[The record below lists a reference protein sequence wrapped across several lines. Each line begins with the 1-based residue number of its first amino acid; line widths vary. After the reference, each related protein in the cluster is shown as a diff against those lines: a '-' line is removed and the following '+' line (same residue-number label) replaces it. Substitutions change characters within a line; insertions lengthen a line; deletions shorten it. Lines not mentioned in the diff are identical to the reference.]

1 DGDRRGAGLG
11 PDADAGRD
19 HFVVKAEDCWRPT
32 TAHARALLGGL
43 LLAVAAVLAR
53 RPDLL
58 VLATPL
64 VVAAVWAVMLRPR
77 CWPQVSHSIGHGVV
91 REGEATTWHI
101 EVRDPEGRVDDVAAV
116 LEATTWIDRQP
127 VDGQVVVS
135 LRDDGDEPLA
145 MVIRPTRWGSRRVGP
160 ALVVASS
167 AWAGFRC
174 APKGE
179 TNAHTLVALPQPS
192 RFDASAPPVRTPGL
206 VGVNRSPRQGSG
218 TEFASIRPFQPGDR
232 LRRIHWAQSL
242 RTGTLH
248 VTSTWADHD
257 RHVVLLIDA
266 LNDVGESDGIDGR
279 ASSLDISLRAAGAI
293 AEHYIST
300 GDRVAL
306 VVIGSRGVRRLPPA
320 TGYRQLRRMLEVMAS
335 IEPAT
340 ELVDDGRMPR
350 GLGQGAL
357 VVMLS
362 PLVSPT
368 ALQRAV
374 TIAEHG
380 LTVLVVDCL
389 PADITQS
396 DPDDPYVGI
405 AWRIRLLEREREI
418 RRVGEAGIAV
428 VPWRGPGSLDVVLR
442 DLHRNAGVRMA
453 RRR

>member
-1 DGDRRGAGLG
+1 MK
-11 PDADAGRD
+11 PD
-19 HFVVKAEDCWRPT
+19 DCWRPT
-32 TAHARALLGGL
+32 TAHARALLGGV
-43 LLAVAAVLAR
+43 LLAFVAVLAR

-64 VVAAVWAVMLRPR
+64 VGAAVWAVMLRPLCLPEVR
-77 CWPQVSHSIGHGVV
+77 HSIGHGAI

-101 EVRDPEGRVDDVAAV
+101 EVHDPEGRVDDVAAV
-116 LEATTWIDRQP
+116 LEAPTWIDRQP

-145 MVIRPTRWGSRRVGP
+145 VVIRPTRWGSRRIGP

-174 APKGE
+174 VPKAGE
-179 TNAHTLVALPQPS
+179 RTRTLVALPQTS

-206 VGVNRSPRQGSG
+206 VGVNRSPRPGSG

-266 LNDVGESDGIDGR
+266 LNDVGESDGIEGR
-279 ASSLDISLRAAGAI
+279 ASSLDVSVRAAGAI

-306 VVIGSRGVRRLPPA
+306 SVIGAQGMQRLPPA
-320 TGYRQLRRMLEVMAS
+320 TGYRHLRRILEVMAS

-362 PLVSPT
+362 PLVSPRS
-368 ALQRAV
+368 LQRAF
-374 TIAEHG
+374 TIAERG
-380 LTVLVVDCL
+380 LTVLVIDSL
-389 PADITQS
+389 PPDITQS

-405 AWRIRLLEREREI
+405 AWRI
-418 RRVGEAGIAV
+418 
-428 VPWRGPGSLDVVLR
+428 
-442 DLHRNAGVRMA
+442 
-453 RRR
+453 